1 MQTSNFR
8 QAASYDIG
16 AVQKTL
22 LEYLTCFTR
31 RRRTTRRCLAL
42 KKLEVYSEMPSFLE
56 AF

>member
-16 AVQKTL
+16 VVQKTL

-31 RRRTTRRCLAL
+31 RRRTTRCLAL